1 MPVQNAGPAIAATVL
16 ARRYR
21 VDARIAS
28 GGMGTVYRGWD
39 VRLHRAVA
47 VKLLHPH
54 LAEDGEVRERFHAEA
69 RHAARV
75 RHPNVVAVLD
85 ADEHDGQPFIV
96 MELVDG
102 PSLREYLVRR
112 TYLSPRVLL
121 RELTGVCAGLEA
133 VHAVDLVH
141 RDVKPE
147 NLLHDADGRVRV
159 ADFGIARAL
168 DSTRLTPA
176 GTLLGSVQYMAPE
189 VVLGSAATAASDQYS
204 LGIIAFEALTGET
217 PLPAEVPMAV
227 ALRRARE
234 QVPAPSTVRSAIPA
248 AVDHVVTTA
257 TSRDPDGRFPSLDAL
272 LTELGSAVESSDAAD
287 DARPPRERTAALH
300 TPHARTGRRATT
312 PAQPAGQPS
321 RQQAGGA
328 RQMAGRQT
336 PPVPDAPQPTHARG
350 RRATRGGDASA
361 SGDHRSAGTAPVPA
375 AQQRPIYVRAR
386 MSALALLALAV
397 TLVEA
402 GMIAAPLLGVLALRR
417 IDRSHGALRGE
428 AVAALAIVIG
438 LLRLASRVVTQ
449 A

>member
-1 MPVQNAGPAIAATVL
+1 MPVQNAGPARAATVL

-21 VDARIAS
+21 VDARIAA
-28 GGMGTVYRGWD
+28 GGMGTVHRGWD
-39 VRLHRAVA
+39 VRLDRAVA

-54 LAEDGEVRERFHAEA
+54 LAEDDEVRARFHAEA

-85 ADEHDGQPFIV
+85 ADEHDDQPFIV

-102 PSLREYLVRR
+102 PSLREQLVRR
-112 TYLSPRVLL
+112 ARLSPAMLL
-121 RELTGVCAGLEA
+121 DELTGVCAGLGA

-147 NLLHDADGRVRV
+147 NLLHDPEGRVRV

-168 DSTRLTPA
+168 DSTSLTPA

-204 LGIIAFEALTGET
+204 VGIIAFEALTGET

-227 ALRRARE
+227 ALRHARE
-234 QVPAPSTVRSAIPA
+234 QVPAPSAVLPAITP

-257 TSRDPDGRFPSLDAL
+257 TARDPDDRFASLDAL
-272 LTELGSAVESSDAAD
+272 LTELRAAVGSTGTSD
-287 DARPPRERTAALH
+287 DAWPPRVRTAALR
-300 TPHARTGRRATT
+300 TPHTATGRRSAG
-312 PAQPAGQPS
+312 PGRQPAPQ
-321 RQQAGGA
+321 RWDEAGGA
-328 RQMAGRQT
+328 RQ
-336 PPVPDAPQPTHARG
+336 PVHHPDQHEPRAQPVAAHAR
-350 RRATRGGDASA
+350 RRARRRGAPAAD
-361 SGDHRSAGTAPVPA
+361 DHRNPAGAAPAPA
-375 AQQRPIYVRAR
+375 PLQRPIYVRAR
-386 MSALALLALAV
+386 MSALALVALAF
-397 TLVEA
+397 TLFEA
-402 GMIAAPLLGVLALRR
+402 GMIGAPLLGVLALRR

-438 LLRLASRVVTQ
+438 LLRLAGRVVAQ

>member
-1 MPVQNAGPAIAATVL
+1 MPVQNAGPATAATVL

-28 GGMGTVYRGWD
+28 GGMGTVHRGWD
-39 VRLHRAVA
+39 LRLHRAVA

-54 LAEDGEVRERFHAEA
+54 LAEDDEVRARFHAEA

-85 ADEHDGQPFIV
+85 ADEHDGRPFIV

-102 PSLREYLVRR
+102 PSLREQMARR
-112 TYLSPRVLL
+112 THLSPRVLL
-121 RELTGVCAGLEA
+121 HELTGVCAGLEA

-168 DSTRLTPA
+168 DSTNLTPA

-234 QVPAPSTVRSAIPA
+234 QVPAPSTVRSAITT

-257 TSRDPDGRFPSLDAL
+257 TAREPDDRFPSLEAL
-272 LTELGSAVESSDAAD
+272 LAELRSAVGSTEAVD
-287 DARPPRERTAALH
+287 DAWPPRVRTAALR
-300 TPHARTGRRATT
+300 TPHAPTSHRAAT
-312 PAQPAGQPS
+312 PARRSGRPS
-321 RQQAGGA
+321 AQQAGGA
-328 RQMAGRQT
+328 RQVARQA
-336 PPVPDAPQPTHARG
+336 PPVADAPQPSHARG
-350 RRATRGGDASA
+350 RRARSRGGDVAVP
-361 SGDHRSAGTAPVPA
+361 GDRRHTAEPAPA
-375 AQQRPIYVRAR
+375 AQPRPVYVRAR
-386 MSALALLALAV
+386 MSALALLALAF

-402 GMIAAPLLGVLALRR
+402 GMIAAPVLGVLALRR

-438 LLRLASRVVTQ
+438 LLRLASRVVAQ